1 MPAINRIF
9 TMSDQFDK
17 ILEFIRIYYDR
28 PEGVIALHEPRFA
41 GNERKYVL
49 QAIDSAFVSSVGLY
63 VDRFESMMR
72 DYTGS
77 PFAVATVNGTAALHI
92 ALILAGVKRDEL
104 VITQPL
110 TFIATCNAI
119 SYPGASPLFIDN
131 SKRTLGL
138 SAEKLKAFLKENA
151 RLKNGECFHR
161 GTGKRIAACV
171 PMHTFGHP
179 VEVDEITET
188 CQAYSIPLIEDAAE
202 SIGSRYRGRHTGTF
216 GLMGIFSFNGN
227 KTITCGGGGI
237 VVTHN
242 EKLGKLAK
250 HLTTQAKLPHAWN
263 FVHDHIGYNYRLPNL
278 NAAMACAQMEM
289 LDEFIACKRDLAGRY
304 KAFFDSLGL
313 EFVDEPA
320 NTCSNFWLNAVLF
333 NNRKERDAFLQY
345 SNDRLVNTRPAWTL
359 MNKLEMFRDCVAGD
373 LSDAYELEDRLVN
386 LPSSVKR

>member
-1 MPAINRIF
+1 MF
-9 TMSDQFDK
+9 DQFET
-17 ILEFIRIYYDR
+17 IIRFIRDYYEI
-28 PEGVIALHEPRFA
+28 PEGRIALHEPRFS

-49 QAIDSAFVSSVGLY
+49 DAIDSTFVSSVGQY
-63 VDRFESMMR
+63 VDRFESMMK
-72 DYTGS
+72 DYTGAA
-77 PFAVATVNGTAALHI
+77 FAIATVNGTAALHI
-92 ALILAGVKRDEL
+92 SLLLAGVKRDDL
-104 VITQPL
+104 VLTQPL

-119 SYPGASPLFIDN
+119 NYTGASPLFIDN
-131 SKRTLGL
+131 DRRTLGL
-138 SAEKLKAFLKENA
+138 CADKLNKFLQHEA
-151 RLKNGECFHR
+151 VIKNGESFHR
-161 GTGKRIAACV
+161 KSGKRIAACV
-171 PMHTFGHP
+171 PVHTYGHP
-179 VEVDEITET
+179 VELDLLVET
-188 CQAYSIPLIEDAAE
+188 CHKFFIPLVEDAAE
-202 SIGSRYRGRHTGTF
+202 SIGSKYKGKHTGTF
-216 GLMGIFSFNGN
+216 GLLGAFSFNGN

-250 HLTTQAKLPHAWN
+250 HLTTQAKLPHPWD

-289 LDEFIACKRDLAGRY
+289 LDGFIACKRDLAKQY

-313 EFVDEPA
+313 EFIDEPA

-333 NNRKERDAFLQY
+333 NDRKERDAFLQY

-373 LSDAYELEDRLVN
+373 LSNAYELEDRLVN